1 MPVRTDSLLSTIA
14 EASASGPC
22 VKDHYKLVVM
32 GASRVGKS
40 AIIQQFLYNRY
51 PAKYVP
57 TVEEFHSGEFDF
69 NGASITLDIIDT
81 SGSYEFPAMRRLSI
95 EKGDAFLLVFS
106 IDDAASFEQVVRL
119 RDEIFAHNNRQL
131 ERRSIIVVANKTE
144 LSSERWRVKR
154 EIAET
159 LVAIDWELGYVEC
172 SAKEGRGIIEI
183 FRRLMLQCNIPYE
196 LNEQIVDK
204 QRRKSLPVYNT
215 QPSMKDRALLKRNSC
230 NVS

>member
-1 MPVRTDSLLSTIA
+1 MPVRADSILSTIT
-14 EASASGPC
+14 EASSSGPC
-22 VKDHYKLVVM
+22 VKDHYKLIVM

-51 PAKYVP
+51 PQKYVP

-95 EKGDAFLLVFS
+95 ETGDAFLLVFS
-106 IDDAASFEQVVRL
+106 VDDAASFEQVVQL
-119 RDEIFAHNNRQL
+119 RDEILVHNSRQR
-131 ERRSIIVVANKTE
+131 ERRSIIVVGNKTD
-144 LSSERWRVKR
+144 LPPERWRVKR
-154 EIAET
+154 EIAEA
-159 LVAIDWELGYVEC
+159 LVAIDWELGYIEC
-172 SAKEGRGIIEI
+172 SVKGNRGIIEI
-183 FRRLMLQCNIPYE
+183 FRRLMRQCEIPYE
-196 LNEQIVDK
+196 LNERIVDK

-215 QPSMKDRALLKRNSC
+215 QPSIRDKALLKRNSC